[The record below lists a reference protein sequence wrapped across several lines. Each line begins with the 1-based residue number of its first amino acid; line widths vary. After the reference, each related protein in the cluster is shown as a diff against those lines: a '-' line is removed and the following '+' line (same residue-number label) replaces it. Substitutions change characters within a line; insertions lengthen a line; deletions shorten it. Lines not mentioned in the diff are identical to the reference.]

1 MGRGVAKVVQA
12 KFDAKTL
19 HERPAVAAEARMV
32 DDGSG
37 AKEVV
42 SHNNS
47 FPHSQ
52 NRDLTI
58 KIVQVFRV
66 ENFDLVQVDEE
77 DESNFY
83 SGDCYVVLYAF
94 NNGTR
99 DNYMI
104 YYWLVSWKGQKP

>member
-1 MGRGVAKVVQA
+1 MAKVVQA
-12 KFDAKTL
+12 KFDARTL
-19 HERPAVAAEARMV
+19 HERPEVAAEARMV

-37 AKEVV
+37 AKEVAR
-42 SHNNS
+42 
-47 FPHSQ
+47 HSQ
-52 NRDLTI
+52 AHSISSFKNPGI
-58 KIVQVFRV
+58 AQVFRV